1 MNAHDANSHQLA
13 KSLTAPDAE
22 VRSPVQAA
30 HNPKVQSASA
40 GARKQPM
47 AAQVSVADQKKF
59 QVASRYSRR
68 VRGLKLGLP
77 IVGALLIGVFVAV
90 AMTKHYLETP
100 FGIATIDLTDGQVV
114 MDNPKLNGF
123 TSSDSKYEIVADR
136 ALQDLDDPKKVV
148 LEKIGATLTLA
159 DGNVVSVQA
168 NHGKF
173 DIEGENLKLNKGV
186 NVHMSSGYD
195 AELDKAEIDIKTG
208 IMKSDTPVFIKAE
221 IGEIRADSM
230 IVRDNG
236 NFIFFENRVR
246 MIVKPNKIRRKPQS

>member
-1 MNAHDANSHQLA
+1 
-13 KSLTAPDAE
+13 
-22 VRSPVQAA
+22 
-30 HNPKVQSASA
+30 
-40 GARKQPM
+40 M

-68 VRGLKLGLP
+68 VRGLKFGLP
-77 IVGALLIGVFVAV
+77 IVGALLIGAFVVV
-90 AMTKHYLETP
+90 ATTAHYLETP

-136 ALQDLDDPKKVV
+136 ALQDLNDPKKVL
-148 LEKIGATLTLA
+148 LEKIGATVTLV

-168 NHGKF
+168 NTGKF
-173 DIEGENLKLNKGV
+173 DIEGENLKLNAGV

-195 AELDKAEIDIKTG
+195 AELDNAEIDIKAG
-208 IMKSDTPVFIKAE
+208 ILKSDGPVFIKAE

-246 MIVKPNKIRRKPQS
+246 MTIQPDKIRRKPQS

>member
-1 MNAHDANSHQLA
+1 MNAHDPNSHKLA
-13 KSLTAPDAE
+13 EALTAPKAE
-22 VRSPVQAA
+22 VRSPVETA
-30 HNPKVQSASA
+30 HNPAEQSASV
-40 GARKQPM
+40 GTRKQPM
-47 AAQVSVADQKKF
+47 AAQVNVADQKKF
-59 QVASRYSRR
+59 QLASRYSRR
-68 VRGLKLGLP
+68 VRGLKFGLP

-90 AMTKHYLETP
+90 AMTTHYLETP

-114 MDNPKLNGF
+114 MDSPKLNGF

-159 DGNVVSVQA
+159 DGNVVSVKA

-173 DIEGENLKLNKGV
+173 DIEGENLKLNAGV

-195 AELDKAEIDIKTG
+195 AELDNAVIDIKTG
-208 IMKSDTPVFIKAE
+208 IMKSDSPVFIKAE